1 MPAPFDGYGEPAARV
16 TSTCLVSVGRNRYSV
31 SCEYAGQWV
40 SSRLYPPRI
49 EVVVED
55 ALIASHWRLLD
66 RDQVSYNWQH
76 YISLIERKP
85 GGCAIERLFR
95 ICQNRCVSS
104 NTTLPRH
111 TGGDRI
117 MAQILAAVP
126 VAELDAVLV
135 AAELVLES
143 GSLST

>member
-16 TSTCLVSVGRNRYSV
+16 ASTCLVSVGPNRYSV

-66 RDQVSYNWQH
+66 RDQLSYNWQH
-76 YISLIERKP
+76 YIPLIERKP
-85 GGCAIERLFR
+85 GAAQLSAFSGSASTVASVQTRPRRAISVATGSLRRFWPQCR
-95 ICQNRCVSS
+95 SPSSMRCWWLL
-104 NTTLPRH
+104 NWYWR
-111 TGGDRI
+111 
-117 MAQILAAVP
+117 
-126 VAELDAVLV
+126 V
-135 AAELVLES
+135 AA
-143 GSLST
+143 